1 MLTTE
6 YNEKKQMELF
16 YEDGRQE
23 GRKEGIQTGE
33 NRFSKLMSALFAV
46 NRGNDAMRALNDTE
60 YRQKLYEE
68 FQIA

>member
-23 GRKEGIQTGE
+23 GIQAGIQAGE
-33 NRFSKLMSALFAV
+33 KRFSKLMSILFAV
-46 NRGNDAMRALNDTE
+46 NRSNDAVRALNDAE
-60 YRQKLYEE
+60 YCQKLYEE
-68 FQIA
+68 FRIA